1 MRRIITQQQTWRQ
14 SLKSHVSW
22 HSIYNQFLPMKTAQ
36 EAVKGKFAKEMLYFY
51 GFSVFLS
58 SHSISDSINEAPPQT
73 PSSPSKAKP
82 DNVVFRQS
90 NRTIYTAGK
99 FWIVLYAILDQ
110 PIQK

>member
-1 MRRIITQQQTWRQ
+1 
-14 SLKSHVSW
+14 
-22 HSIYNQFLPMKTAQ
+22 MKTAQ